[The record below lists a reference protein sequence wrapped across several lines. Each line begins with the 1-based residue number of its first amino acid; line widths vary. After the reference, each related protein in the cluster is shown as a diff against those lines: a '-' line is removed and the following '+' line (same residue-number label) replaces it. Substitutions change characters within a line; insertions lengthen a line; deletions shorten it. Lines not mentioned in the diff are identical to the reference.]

1 MDSINFRKKEKEKIS
16 LLYKELYFLISSLLV
31 IRRKRTAVDKVV
43 SLRDPG
49 SFLVVCNYSEQA
61 TVSVAVSFLSNK
73 VNGTALLSKHIVGI
87 NPSL

>member
-1 MDSINFRKKEKEKIS
+1 MDSINFRKKEKIS

-31 IRRKRTAVDKVV
+31 IQRKRTAVDKVV

-49 SFLVVCNYSEQA
+49 SFFVFCNYSEQA
-61 TVSVAVSFLSNK
+61 TVSVAVSFLSNT

-87 NPSL
+87 NPLL

>member
-49 SFLVVCNYSEQA
+49 SFFVVCNYSEQA